1 MMGINIFGPLSTD
14 FIVLFVF
21 RFSAIL
27 PGGYWFL
34 IIAPIIEGSVG
45 GQLSLRDILIH
56 ADLQSLQVRQLP

>member
-21 RFSAIL
+21 LFSARL

-34 IIAPIIEGSVG
+34 IIAPIIEGAVG
-45 GQLSLRDILIH
+45 G
-56 ADLQSLQVRQLP
+56 